1 MADPLTNEQMAPD
14 ASPGTLSRR
23 SGVRRVNN
31 LPMYLIGG
39 VMTVFLGIMVLVA
52 ADRAAQQNKPN
63 GGPKEKGGNTRLF
76 ASEIAGT
83 EKDGIIP
90 PAAAKPLQVPELS
103 APATTDGAVL
113 IARPDNLDAPP
124 KPPTLAGG
132 GAPQSGSRDDELSRI
147 RMAKMQQLEEAVKA
161 RTTVQMVAPRS
172 AGSAPGAAGYAGA
185 PGSREETLARLAAIR
200 QQSEAAVHDDPTAA
214 YKARLATLQG
224 AGIGGGGSGGAP
236 SSPQLL
242 PTAAAGGRNNVA
254 QFGKDSSGE
263 QGDRWKLDSRL
274 EAPRSPF
281 ELRAGFVIPGTLI
294 SGINSELPGQIMA
307 QVAQNV
313 YDTPTGKH
321 LLIPQ
326 GSRLVGR
333 YSSDVAYGQARVLV
347 AWQRIVF
354 PDGKAI
360 DIGAMPGADGVGY
373 AGLTDQV
380 NNHYLRLFGSA
391 LLMSAV
397 TAGITYSQGQNQGSS
412 VYGAPTASSAMSE
425 ALGQQLG
432 QVTAQLI
439 AKNMNIAP
447 TLEIRPG
454 YRFNV
459 IVARDMTFS
468 KPYQSFDY

>member
-1 MADPLTNEQMAPD
+1 MADPLTNEQMSPD

-63 GGPKEKGGNTRLF
+63 AGPKEKGGNTSLF

-83 EKDGIIP
+83 QKDGIIP

-103 APATTDGAVL
+103 PPATADGAVL
-113 IARPDNLDAPP
+113 IARPDNLDTPP

-132 GAPQSGSRDDELSRI
+132 GAPQSGSRDEELNRI

-172 AGSAPGAAGYAGA
+172 AGSAPGAAGHAGA

-224 AGIGGGGSGGAP
+224 AGIGGAGSGGAP

-242 PTAAAGGRNNVA
+242 PTAAAGGRNNLA
-254 QFGKDSSGE
+254 QFGNGSSGGSSSE
-263 QGDRWKLDSRL
+263 QGERWKLDSRL

-360 DIGAMPGADGVGY
+360 DIGAMP
-373 AGLTDQV
+373 
-380 NNHYLRLFGSA
+380 
-391 LLMSAV
+391 
-397 TAGITYSQGQNQGSS
+397 
-412 VYGAPTASSAMSE
+412 
-425 ALGQQLG
+425 
-432 QVTAQLI
+432 
-439 AKNMNIAP
+439 
-447 TLEIRPG
+447 
-454 YRFNV
+454 
-459 IVARDMTFS
+459 
-468 KPYQSFDY
+468 

>member
-1 MADPLTNEQMAPD
+1 MVDQLTEEQMAPD
-14 ASPGTLSRR
+14 ASPGEVSRK

-52 ADRAAQQNKPN
+52 ADRAAQQHKPN
-63 GGPKEKGGNTRLF
+63 GGPKEKGGNTSLF

-83 EKDGIIP
+83 QKDGIIP
-90 PAAAKPLQVPELS
+90 PAAAKPLQVPELA
-103 APATTDGAVL
+103 APATADGAVL
-113 IARPDNLDAPP
+113 IARPDNLDTPP
-124 KPPTLAGG
+124 KPPTLTGG
-132 GAPQSGSRDDELSRI
+132 GAPQSGSRDEELNRI

-172 AGSAPGAAGYAGA
+172 AGSAPGAAGHAGA

-224 AGIGGGGSGGAP
+224 AGIGGAGGSA
-236 SSPQLL
+236 SSPPQLL
-242 PTAAAGGRNNVA
+242 PTAVAGGRNNVA
-254 QFGKDSSGE
+254 QFGNGSGGSSSE
-263 QGDRWKLDSRL
+263 QGERWKLDSRL

-373 AGLTDQV
+373 AGFTDQV

-397 TAGITYSQGQNQGSS
+397 TAGITYSQGQNQGNS
-412 VYGAPTASSAMSE
+412 VYGAPTASSAM
-425 ALGQQLG
+425 
-432 QVTAQLI
+432 
-439 AKNMNIAP
+439 
-447 TLEIRPG
+447 
-454 YRFNV
+454 
-459 IVARDMTFS
+459 
-468 KPYQSFDY
+468 